1 MNLDPGIIFIV
12 KVVRDLE
19 VVLIFLHANL
29 IFQLT
34 YQRIFSH
41 RCFPSRYLHVLDHVH
56 D

>member
-1 MNLDPGIIFIV
+1 MNWAPALIFIV
-12 KVVRDLE
+12 KVVPDLE

-56 D
+56 N